1 MWTVAGFLVVAIAGA
16 LAVRWGL
23 QQMQPM
29 LRRKVVETLSAR
41 FHSPV
46 ELDRLNVSMRN
57 GVIVTGGG
65 LRILYLAGPTKPD
78 ARPNAPPMLTVE
90 SFEFGT
96 GWRELLRPTT
106 RVVSV
111 KVHGLQVNIPP
122 KEERGMAM
130 PDDPKRK
137 GQPVL
142 GIAVDRIECTDAKV
156 VIETSKP
163 GKKPLEFAINRLVLT
178 DVGLKKPFNYEA
190 MLVNP
195 KPVGEV
201 RSTGHFGPW
210 QDDNPR
216 DTPLDGSYEFTHA
229 DLSSIHG
236 IGGILASTGKFQ
248 GTLGEI
254 AVEGVADVPEFRL
267 DVSDHA
273 LPLHTEFKAVVDG
286 TTGDTRLDAVKA
298 RVGRSEL
305 TASGAVTRSTTVPG
319 HDTDLHVVMEK
330 GRIEDMLVL
339 GLKANPTLMRGML
352 GLKAR
357 IEIPPGPVSVSRK
370 MRLEGTFAIHGAE
383 FNDAQMQQ
391 KIDALSMRA
400 QGKPKLANA
409 KDAEVVTSSMSGK
422 FSQTDAV
429 LDVSE
434 LNYQMPGA
442 QVQMEG
448 KIELVGS
455 TFEFHGKVRTEATAS
470 QMTTGWKSLL
480 LSPFDKLLKKNGA
493 GVELPIKVRGT
504 RSTYDLRLDFP
515 HDTRPPQGLAS
526 PSK

>member
-1 MWTVAGFLVVAIAGA
+1 M
-16 LAVRWGL
+16 WGL
-23 QQMQPM
+23 RQMEPM
-29 LRRKVVETLSAR
+29 LRRKVVATLSAR

-46 ELDRLNVSMRN
+46 ELDRLSVSMRR

-78 ARPNAPPMLTVE
+78 ARPNAPPMLVVD
-90 SFEFGT
+90 SFEFST

-106 RVVSV
+106 RVVMV
-111 KVHGLQVNIPP
+111 KVRGLQVNIPP
-122 KEERGMAM
+122 KEERGPAM

-137 GQPVL
+137 GQSVL

-163 GKKPLEFAINRLVLT
+163 GKKPLEFAINSLT
-178 DVGLKKPFNYEA
+178 LKDVGAKKPLNYEA

-195 KPVGEV
+195 KPVGNV
-201 RSTGHFGPW
+201 WSTGRFGPW

-236 IGGILASTGKFQ
+236 IGGILSSTGSFG

-254 AVEGVADVPEFRL
+254 AVEGVADTPDFRL

-273 LPLHTEFKAVVDG
+273 IPLHAEFRAVVDG

-319 HDTDLHVVMEK
+319 HDTDLHFVMQR
-330 GRIEDMLVL
+330 GRIEDMLEL
-339 GLKANPTLMRGML
+339 SMKGNPTLMRGAL
-352 GLKAR
+352 TTKGH

-370 MRLEGTFAIHGAE
+370 MRLDGTFAITGAML
-383 FNDAQMQQ
+383 NDPKMQTQ
-391 KIDALSMRA
+391 LDSMSMRA

-409 KDAEVVTSSMSGK
+409 QDAEMVGSSVSGK
-422 FSQTDAV
+422 FSQANAV

-434 LNYQMPGA
+434 LNFKIPGA
-442 QVQMEG
+442 QAEMSGQVQ
-448 KIELVGS
+448 LVGS
-455 TFEFHGKVRTEATAS
+455 TFEFHGKVRTEATVS

-480 LSPFDKLLKKNGA
+480 ARPFDKLLKKNGA
-493 GVELPIKVRGT
+493 GVELPIKVTGT
-504 RSTYDLRLDFP
+504 KSTYDLRLDFP

-526 PSK
+526 PPK